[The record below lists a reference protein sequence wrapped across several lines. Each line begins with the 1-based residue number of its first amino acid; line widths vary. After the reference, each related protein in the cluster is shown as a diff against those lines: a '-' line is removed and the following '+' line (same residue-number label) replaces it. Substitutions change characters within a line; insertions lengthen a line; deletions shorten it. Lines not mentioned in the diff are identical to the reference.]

1 MNNLMQRFLS
11 RTSVLT
17 LTLVASLPAAAI
29 VVPNPPTLN
38 AKGYVLM
45 DYQSGDVLVS
55 DNADEPLAPASLT
68 KLMTAYVVGKEIE
81 QGRTSWNSN
90 VAVSENAWSVKFPDS
105 SKMFIKPGDAVTV
118 KDLMRG
124 LIVQS
129 GNDAAVALAEH
140 VAGSESGFVSLMN
153 DWAQTLGMTNTRF
166 INAHGLDGDGIYTTP
181 RDMALLMSH
190 IIHDVPEVYSLYSE
204 KRFVW
209 ADIQQYNRNRLLWD
223 NSLNV
228 DGGKT
233 GYTSEAGY
241 SLVSSAT
248 EGPMRLISVVMGT
261 PSQQSRVEASR
272 QLLNY
277 GFRFYET
284 DQLAQADQEEAEVKV
299 WKGEASTLKVGFA
312 DDIYATYLR
321 SRDLRISKEVNIN
334 NPLVAPISQGE
345 VIGTVNWYA
354 GNEPIASASLIAKQS
369 VEQGSI
375 FKRVWDTVVLWVKS
389 LFSDAET
396 QVSS

>member
-1 MNNLMQRFLS
+1 MNKSLS
-11 RTSVLT
+11 LLFASMT
-17 LTLVASLPAAAI
+17 LCSSATAYALVT
-29 VVPNPPTLN
+29 PNPPTLN

-45 DYQSGDVLVS
+45 DYQSGAILVEKNQ
-55 DNADEPLAPASLT
+55 DAALAPASLT

-81 QGRTSWNSN
+81 SGRTSWDSK

-105 SKMFIKPGDAVTV
+105 SKMFIKPGDSVTV
-118 KDLMRG
+118 ADLMRG
-124 LIVQS
+124 LIIQS

-140 VAGSESGFVSLMN
+140 VAGTESGFVALMN
-153 DWAQTLGMTNTRF
+153 QWAVSLGMTSTEF
-166 INAHGLDGDGIYTTP
+166 INAHGLDGQGIHTTP
-181 RDMALLMSH
+181 QNMAILMQRIIEDM
-190 IIHDVPEVYSLYSE
+190 PEVYALYSE

-248 EGPMRLISVVMGT
+248 QGQMRLISVVMGT
-261 PSQQSRVEASR
+261 PSTQTRAEASR

-284 DQLAQADQEEAEVKV
+284 DQLAVADRDERSVRI
-299 WKGEASTLKVGFA
+299 WKGEGKNLSVGFEQ
-312 DDIYATYLR
+312 DVYATYAR
-321 SRDLRISKEVNIN
+321 GKGRDLSKEVEIYAPLIAPVKQGDIVGSVTWKIGVDEIMTE
-334 NPLVAPISQGE
+334 PLVAKS
-345 VIGTVNWYA
+345 
-354 GNEPIASASLIAKQS
+354 S
-369 VEQGSI
+369 VEEGSI
-375 FKRVWDTVVLWVKS
+375 FTRVVDTVVLWFKS
-389 LFSDAET
+389 LFSDTKSLWE
-396 QVSS
+396 S

>member
-1 MNNLMQRFLS
+1 MNRSLS
-11 RTSVLT
+11 LLFASMT
-17 LTLVASLPAAAI
+17 LCSSATAFALVT
-29 VVPNPPTLN
+29 PNPPTLN

-45 DYQSGDVLVS
+45 DYQSGAILVGKNQ
-55 DNADEPLAPASLT
+55 DGALAPASLT

-81 QGRTSWNSN
+81 SGRTSWDSK

-105 SKMFIKPGDAVTV
+105 SKMFIKPGDSVTV
-118 KDLMRG
+118 ADLMRG
-124 LIVQS
+124 LIIQS

-140 VAGSESGFVSLMN
+140 VAGTESGFVALMN
-153 DWAQTLGMTNTRF
+153 QWALSLGMSSTEF
-166 INAHGLDGDGIYTTP
+166 INAHGLDGEGIHTTP
-181 RDMALLMSH
+181 QNMAILMQR
-190 IIHDVPEVYSLYSE
+190 IIEDVPEVYELYSE

-209 ADIQQYNRNRLLWD
+209 ADIKQYNRNRLLWD

-248 EGPMRLISVVMGT
+248 EGQMRLISVVMGT
-261 PSQQSRVEASR
+261 PSKQTRVEASR

-284 DQLAQADQEEAEVKV
+284 DQLAVADKDERSVRI
-299 WKGEASTLKVGFA
+299 WKGEGKNVSVGFEQ
-312 DDIYATYLR
+312 DVYATYVRGNGRQL
-321 SRDLRISKEVNIN
+321 SKEVEIYAPLIAPVKQGDIVGSVTWRVGAEEIMTE
-334 NPLVAPISQGE
+334 PLVAKS
-345 VIGTVNWYA
+345 
-354 GNEPIASASLIAKQS
+354 S

-375 FKRVWDTVVLWVKS
+375 ITRIIDTVVLWFKS
-389 LFSDAET
+389 LFSDTKSLWE
-396 QVSS
+396 S

>member
-1 MNNLMQRFLS
+1 MRKPM
-11 RTSVLT
+11 SVL
-17 LTLVASLPAAAI
+17 LASLALCSSATAFAL
-29 VVPNPPTLN
+29 VTPNPPSLN

-45 DYQSGDVLVS
+45 DYQSGEIIVEGNQD
-55 DNADEPLAPASLT
+55 AALAPASLT
-68 KLMTAYVVGKEIE
+68 KLMTAYVVGMEIAS
-81 QGRTSWNSN
+81 GRTTWDSK

-105 SKMFIKPGDAVTV
+105 SKMFIKPGDDVTV
-118 KDLMRG
+118 ADLMRG

-140 VAGSESGFVSLMN
+140 IAGTENGFVALMN
-153 DWAQTLGMTNTRF
+153 QWAINLGMNSSQF
-166 INAHGLDGDGIYTTP
+166 INAHGLDGQGIHTTP
-181 RDMALLMSH
+181 QDMAILMRR
-190 IIHDVPEVYSLYSE
+190 IIEDVPEVYKLYSE

-209 ADIQQYNRNRLLWD
+209 ADIKQYNRNRLLWD

-248 EGPMRLISVVMGT
+248 QGQMRLISVVMGT
-261 PSQQSRVEASR
+261 PSAQTRVEASR

-284 DQLAQADQEEAEVKV
+284 DQLAESDATEVTAKV
-299 WKGEASTLKVGFA
+299 WKGTSSAIPLGFEQ
-312 DDIYATYLR
+312 DVYATYLR
-321 SRDLRISKEVNIN
+321 GNSRGVSKEVEVFAPLIAPIN
-334 NPLVAPISQGE
+334 QGDIIGSVTWKVGNDEIAAEPLVAKS
-345 VIGTVNWYA
+345 T
-354 GNEPIASASLIAKQS
+354 

-375 FKRVWDTVVLWVKS
+375 FKRLWGTVVLWFKS
-389 LFSDAET
+389 LFTDTKDLWE
-396 QVSS
+396 Q

>member
-1 MNNLMQRFLS
+1 MQRVKGRASL
-11 RTSVLT
+11 LT
-17 LTLVASLPAAAI
+17 LTLVASLPAMAI

-45 DYQSGDVLVS
+45 DFQSGDILVGH
-55 DNADEPLAPASLT
+55 NADQPLAPASLT
-68 KLMTAYVVGKEIE
+68 KLMTAYVVGKEIQ
-81 QGRTSWNSN
+81 QGRTTWDSK
-90 VAVSENAWSVKFPDS
+90 VAISENAWSVKFPDS
-105 SKMFIKPGDAVTV
+105 SKMFIKPGDSVTV
-118 KDLMRG
+118 IDLMRG

-140 VAGSESGFVSLMN
+140 VAGSENGFVSLMN
-153 DWAQTLGMTNTRF
+153 DWAQTLGMNQTQF
-166 INAHGLDGDGIYTTP
+166 INAHGLDGEGIYTTP
-181 RDMALLMSH
+181 REMAILMTR
-190 IIHDVPEVYSLYSE
+190 IIQDVPEVYKLYSE

-233 GYTSEAGY
+233 GYTSQAGY

-248 EGPMRLISVVMGT
+248 QGPMRLISVVMGT
-261 PSQQSRVEASR
+261 PSKQTRVEASR

-284 DQLAQADQEEAEVKV
+284 DQLAESDKEEAVVKV
-299 WKGEASTLKVGFA
+299 WKGDESTIKVGFEK
-312 DDIYATYLR
+312 DIYATYLR
-321 SRDLRISKEVNIN
+321 SRDSRITKEIEIKGPVM
-334 NPLVAPISQGE
+334 APINQGE
-345 VIGTVNWYA
+345 VVGTINWYS
-354 GNEPIASASLIAKQS
+354 GNDPIASAPLVAKQT

-375 FKRVWDTVVLWVKS
+375 FKRVWDSVVLWVKS
-389 LFSDAET
+389 FFSDVET
-396 QVSS
+396 IVS

>member
-1 MNNLMQRFLS
+1 MKKPMSALFASIALCS
-11 RTSVLT
+11 SATAFA
-17 LTLVASLPAAAI
+17 LVT
-29 VVPNPPTLN
+29 PNPPALN

-45 DYQSGDVLVS
+45 DYQSGSIIVGGNQD
-55 DNADEPLAPASLT
+55 AALAPASLT

-81 QGRTSWNSN
+81 TGRTTWDSK

-105 SKMFIKPGDAVTV
+105 SKMFIKPGDNVTV
-118 KDLMRG
+118 ADLMRG
-124 LIVQS
+124 LIIQS
-129 GNDAAVALAEH
+129 GNDSAVALAEH
-140 VAGSESGFVSLMN
+140 VAGTESGFVALMN
-153 DWAQTLGMTNTRF
+153 QWAANLGMTSTQF
-166 INAHGLDGDGIYTTP
+166 INSHGLDGQGIHTTP
-181 RDMALLMSH
+181 NDMAILMRH
-190 IIHDVPEVYSLYSE
+190 IIEDVPDVYKLYSE

-248 EGPMRLISVVMGT
+248 QGQMRLISVVMGT
-261 PSQQSRVEASR
+261 PSAQTRVEASR

-284 DQLAQADQEEAEVKV
+284 DQLAESDATEVTAKV
-299 WKGEASTLKVGFA
+299 WKGASSAIPLGFEQ
-312 DDIYATYLR
+312 DVYATYLR
-321 SRDLRISKEVNIN
+321 GNSRGVSKEVEVFAPLIAPIN
-334 NPLVAPISQGE
+334 QGDIIGSVTWKVGNDEIATEPLVAKS
-345 VIGTVNWYA
+345 
-354 GNEPIASASLIAKQS
+354 S

-375 FKRVWDTVVLWVKS
+375 FKRAWDTVVLWFKS
-389 LFSDAET
+389 LFTDAKDLWE
-396 QVSS
+396 Q